1 MALFFKKLTE
11 EERKYTDKAAGIA
24 FVFYLIA
31 LSISSLYS
39 FFKETGFNLYF
50 MILMVGLIIFFMSDF
65 LFRKTKNM
73 KNDKNHRSIK

>member
-1 MALFFKKLTE
+1 MKLFFKKMTKE
-11 EERKYTDKAAGIA
+11 EKKNTDKAARVA
-24 FVFYLIA
+24 LVFYLMA

-65 LFRKTKNM
+65 LFNKTK
-73 KNDKNHRSIK
+73 KREK